1 MTINNTM
8 SNYSIKLDLLK
19 LKGAGV
25 TNIKGRTAT
34 KKCLVIP
41 IEDARLFL
49 GGKGVYLDLSAW
61 ESREQGKY
69 GDTHG
74 VKQSFSKETLD
85 AMSEEERKAL
95 PFLGNMRPM
104 QQQTAQPMA
113 VNGYVSMED
122 DPDLPF

>member
-1 MTINNTM
+1 M

-61 ESREQGKY
+61 ESREPGKY

-74 VKQSFSKETLD
+74 VKQSFPKETLD

-95 PFLGNMRPM
+95 PYLGNMKPIV
-104 QQQTAQPMA
+104 QQAAQQMP
-113 VNGYVSMED
+113 VNGYVAMDD